1 MMMMLLL
8 LMGQER
14 LADGWQLILRYMWL
28 LLLLLLLLHLTLYK
42 DLSLGKTGLSL
53 AQRKGIVHG
62 LLLPL
67 EVAGI
72 LSLFFWFDARTIL
85 VQWKGC
91 LGQLIVRLHL
101 LRKFGRI
108 KLHVIL
114 LQKLVLQA
122 QLPRQITGTNILHT
136 GVGY

>member
-14 LADGWQLILRYMWL
+14 LADGWQLILRYMW
-28 LLLLLLLLHLTLYK
+28 LLLLLLHLTLYK

-108 KLHVIL
+108 KLHVVL